1 MSLLS
6 THKLVW
12 ALLISTYLF
21 CFFFF
26 VAELYMTYL
35 PQRKHRMETGGGQL
49 LASARAPNRNKIV
62 CVCGRKFSYKGS
74 YRYHL
79 KWECGQDLSCP
90 KCGRV
95 FTHKS
100 NLSTHVRNCMYG
112 GVAGGSGNGNEP
124 NQMHYRKRQT
134 F

>member
-1 MSLLS
+1 MIGSHNLQ
-6 THKLVW
+6 
-12 ALLISTYLF
+12 IETYSYM
-21 CFFFF
+21 FFF
-26 VAELYMTYL
+26 VAELYMTYI
-35 PQRKHRMETGGGQL
+35 PQHKHRMENDGGQL
-49 LASARAPNRNKIV
+49 LASARAPNRIKIV
-62 CVCGRKFSYKGS
+62 CVCGRKFSYRGS

-100 NLSTHVRNCMYG
+100 NLSTHTRNCMYG
-112 GVAGGSGNGNEP
+112 EVVRGAGKGNEP
-124 NQMHYRKRQT
+124 HQTHYRKRRT